1 MMRLPLF
8 EFRAPRSLEEAARI
22 LDGERANAMPLAGGT
37 DLLPNMKRRQ
47 QVPRTLVSLCHI
59 ESLSGIELTDSGL
72 RLGACLTLSDITA
85 DPRFRNGL
93 TALAQ
98 AASLV
103 ATPQIRNMA
112 TLGGNICLDTRCN
125 YYDQSY
131 EWRKSINF
139 CLKKDGTTCWVA
151 PGSSKCVAVSSTDTG
166 PALMALGARVRLV
179 SRSGEREVLLSD
191 LYNNDGIDYLKRR
204 PDEILS
210 EVLLD
215 SFDGW
220 KSTYWKLRRRGSF
233 DFPVL
238 SVAAAARLSRDNV
251 VEDAQIV
258 VGAAACRPLPATD
271 AAKSLLGRLLNLE
284 TITEAAALAARIA
297 KPLDNTDFDMTW
309 RKRVTAEFVTYA
321 LRSPGT
327 FRIRDAQA
335 PVFADDLEILDTQQQ
350 NILRRPER
358 RLLDLKID
366 FSGVYARRIIERKLA
381 RRAWGATG

>member
-8 EFRAPRSLEEAARI
+8 EFRAPRSLEEAVRI
-22 LDGERANAMPLAGGT
+22 LDSERTSAMPLAGGT

-47 QVPRTLVSLCHI
+47 QEPRTLMSLRHI
-59 ESLSGIELTDSGL
+59 ENLKSAAFGASGS
-72 RLGACLTLSDITA
+72 RLGACLTLSDIAA

-103 ATPQIRNMA
+103 ATPQIRNLA

-151 PGSSKCVAVSSTDTG
+151 PGSSKCMAVSSTDTG
-166 PALMALGARVRLV
+166 PALMALGARVHLV

-191 LYNNDGIDYLKRR
+191 LYNNDGIAYLKRR

-210 EVLLD
+210 EILLD
-215 SFDGW
+215 SLHGW
-220 KSTYWKLRRRGSF
+220 RSTYWKLRRRGSF

-238 SVAAAARLSRDNV
+238 SVAAAARFSKQNM
-251 VEDAQIV
+251 VEDVRIV
-258 VGAAACRPLPATD
+258 IGAAACRPLAASD
-271 AAKSLLGRLLNLE
+271 AAKSLLSRPLNQQAIE
-284 TITEAAALAARIA
+284 EAAALAARIS

-309 RKRVTAEFVTYA
+309 RKKVTAEFVTYA
-321 LRSPGT
+321 LRELRG
-327 FRIRDAQA
+327 
-335 PVFADDLEILDTQQQ
+335 DDVHA
-350 NILRRPER
+350 ER
-358 RLLDLKID
+358 ESFTRYS
-366 FSGVYARRIIERKLA
+366 FE
-381 RRAWGATG
+381 